1 MRCNRY
7 TYNRYKVSV
16 TGNLFSKV
24 FCYHLQHNILMT
36 DCKVDSEM
44 AVETLGKTPV
54 LYGEL
59 MKALYPNVICCLYN
73 AAMYFKFSN

>member
-1 MRCNRY
+1 
-7 TYNRYKVSV
+7 
-16 TGNLFSKV
+16 
-24 FCYHLQHNILMT
+24 MT